1 MPKALASSEREITQP
16 SLLERI
22 TIGFPLNFGSN
33 TLWQEA

>member
-1 MPKALASSEREITQP
+1 MPKALASSDREITQP

-22 TIGFPLNFGSN
+22 TIGFSLKCGSN